1 MRMYSAAGRS
11 RWPWVIAGVIT
22 VLAIA
27 AGVTA
32 FGLTRSNGAP
42 ADPSAPPTSAPPST
56 SPTAEP
62 GSGGDGDTGAAPT
75 GCLGGNNRDVAMV
88 LAAQKAAPHTMFGA
102 VETATA
108 YVRWSIQY
116 PEPSAEDVKAVSA
129 VFEPGKEAESIQ
141 QVMSDYERNP
151 NPSNG
156 NAPDGT
162 PVYLSTTNGLWLV
175 SPDSTSDRMT
185 VSVNA
190 SYVIN
195 GVLSPTKTLAIAY
208 VVVWQSGAWHVEKA
222 QRPDVQ
228 KIAAGGTT
236 FTGGC

>member
-11 RWPWVIAGVIT
+11 RWPWIIAGVIA

-42 ADPSAPPTSAPPST
+42 GEPTAAPTSAPPST

-102 VETATA
+102 VEAATA
-108 YVRWSIQY
+108 FTRWSLQY
-116 PEPSAEDVKAVSA
+116 PYPSAADSNTVSNSVISPDAPASVKDIAGGYAKAEDITGGRVPV
-129 VFEPGKEAESIQ
+129 
-141 QVMSDYERNP
+141 
-151 NPSNG
+151 
-156 NAPDGT
+156 GT
-162 PVYLSTTNGLWLV
+162 PYYLSTTNGLWLV
-175 SPDSTSDRMT
+175 SADSTSDRMT
-185 VSVNA
+185 VSVNG
-190 SYVIN
+190 SYVID
-195 GVLSPTKTLAIAY
+195 GALSPTKTAAIAL
-208 VVVWQSGAWHVEKA
+208 VMVWQKDAWHVQSAE
-222 QRPDVQ
+222 QPDVS

-236 FTGGC
+236 YTGGC